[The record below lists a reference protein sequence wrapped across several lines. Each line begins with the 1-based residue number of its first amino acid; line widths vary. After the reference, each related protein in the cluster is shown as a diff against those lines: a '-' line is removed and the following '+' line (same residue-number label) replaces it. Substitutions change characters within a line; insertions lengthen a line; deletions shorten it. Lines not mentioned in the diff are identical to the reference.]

1 MPQLFKEFY
10 PSTRC
15 IIDAT
20 EIFIQAPSDPQAQQ
34 LTFSS
39 YKNHNTL
46 KALVCITPSG
56 ALSHVSKLHGGCTS
70 DRELFTN
77 SGLLDLLEPGDSVM
91 ADRGFTIADLLDSK
105 GVSLNIPPSKVGD
118 QLLETDL
125 VTTRRIAALRIH
137 VERAIGR
144 IKNYRILHDIP
155 NNMNNI
161 VDLVFFVCCFLC
173 NFSAPLV

>member
-10 PSTRC
+10 PSTQC
-15 IIDAT
+15 IIDTT
-20 EIFIQAPSDPQAQQ
+20 EIFIQALSDPQAQQ

-125 VTTRRIAALRIH
+125 VTTRQIAALRIH